1 MGGCVRVV
9 VVMIIAQDIFSATIC
24 FVDETV
30 TKLSY
35 RQVVVVLWGQTFEQV
50 RLAAVSKA
58 KKK

>member
-1 MGGCVRVV
+1 MRVV

-58 KKK
+58 KIMN